1 VWTHLRGQMHRVGGS
16 FNEAALCLDN
26 VWESVVGRSG
36 PVRVRFFCAWESV
49 VSWVGPGPLFLVCG
63 KMVKKLFYSD

>member
-1 VWTHLRGQMHRVGGS
+1 MDSPERTDAPCWREL
-16 FNEAALCLDN
+16 EAALCLDN

-49 VSWVGPGPLFLVCG
+49 VSWVGVARSAFFGVWENGEKTFLF
-63 KMVKKLFYSD
+63 

>member
-1 VWTHLRGQMHRVGGS
+1 MWTHLRGQMHRVGGS

-49 VSWVGPGPLFLVCG
+49 VGGARSAFFGVWENGEKTFLF
-63 KMVKKLFYSD
+63 